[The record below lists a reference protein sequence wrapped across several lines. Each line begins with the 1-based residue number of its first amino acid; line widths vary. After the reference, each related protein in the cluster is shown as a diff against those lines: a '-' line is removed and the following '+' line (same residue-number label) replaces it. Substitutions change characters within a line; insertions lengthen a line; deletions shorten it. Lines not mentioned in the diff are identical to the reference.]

1 MSKFQGFIFRIFLLV
16 LLFTFYSSLPTVSY
30 AAHPLITDDTGT
42 QGKGNWQ
49 LEVNTEFTH
58 ESENG
63 SEEDTYE
70 VATILSYGVS
80 DSTDIVLGVPYQ
92 HIKNRE
98 DGYSVTTD
106 GLTDISLE
114 VKWRFYEEDGL
125 SFALKQGI
133 TLPTGN
139 EENGLGSG
147 SPTLSL
153 FLIGSKEIDL
163 WDFHANLGYIRNENI
178 VGERENLWHASFAA
192 GFEPVERVKIVG
204 NIGIEENADRTVNTD
219 PLFLIGGVI
228 YELSENVDIDF
239 GIKVGLSRPEAD
251 YGILAGIAWRF

>member
-1 MSKFQGFIFRIFLLV
+1 MLQGIRFRILSGLSVLV
-16 LLFTFYSSLPTVSY
+16 FCFSLFTLAH

-63 SEEDTYE
+63 SDEDTYE
-70 VATILSYGVS
+70 ILSALSYGVS

-114 VKWRFYEEDGL
+114 VKWRFYEKDGL
-125 SFALKQGI
+125 SFALKPGI
-133 TLPTGN
+133 TVPTGN

-147 SPTLSL
+147 RPTLSL
-153 FLIGSKEIDL
+153 FLIGSKEVEP
-163 WDFHANLGYIRNENI
+163 WDFHANLGYIRNENS
-178 VGERENLWHASFAA
+178 VDEREDLWHASFAA
-192 GFEPVERVKIVG
+192 GFEPVERLNIVG
-204 NIGIEENADRTVNTD
+204 NIGIEENTDRTVNTD
-219 PLFLIGGVI
+219 PLFLIGGAI